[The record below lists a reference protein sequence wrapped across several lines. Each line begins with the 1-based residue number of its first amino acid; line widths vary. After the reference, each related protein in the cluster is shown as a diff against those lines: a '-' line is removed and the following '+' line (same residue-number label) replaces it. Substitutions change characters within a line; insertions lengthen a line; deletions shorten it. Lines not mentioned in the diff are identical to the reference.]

1 MPPGIIQHQR
11 HLRSHWGPKV
21 KIDAKDAKILNL
33 VQLDNRLSNS
43 EIGDEIGLAA
53 SGVSRRLQRLHDR
66 SVIFADV
73 ALISPETVGYPVRVN
88 VSCSIERDRPDT
100 HDRFVA
106 ALDADP
112 MVVSADAVMGKADF
126 TFTVIAR
133 DMGAYDML
141 ISRYQEAFPSLTSV
155 TGLAVLRS
163 VKRGLKI
170 PVEPTAA
177 RQAVKR

>member
-1 MPPGIIQHQR
+1 M
-11 HLRSHWGPKV
+11 
-21 KIDAKDAKILNL
+21 IDAKDAKILNL
-33 VQLDNRLSNS
+33 VQLNNQLTKS
-43 EIGDEIGLAA
+43 EIGDEIGLTH
-53 SGVSRRLQRLHDR
+53 SVVSRRLQRLHDR

-73 ALISPETVGYPVRVN
+73 ALVSPEAVGYSVRVN

-106 ALDADP
+106 ALQADP

-133 DMGAYDML
+133 DMDAYLKL
-141 ISRYQEAFPSLTSV
+141 IEHYQNAFPSLTSV
-155 TGLAVLRS
+155 TGLAVLQS

-170 PVEPTAA
+170 PVEPTGVRRRA
-177 RQAVKR
+177 KR